1 MVYISI
7 FCLLLDIIISSVH
20 KGSLVTCVSQCWYY
34 SKWLHYFL
42 LAGAAF
48 LMLLDMVT
56 ITPDEWQFLSFLSCA
71 ALVFVATAASYL
83 DRSQKYVHSVSAI
96 ICAVCAIT
104 WASIVI
110 PYALLGGIL
119 LIGSIFDKQH
129 RLLWAELSAFA
140 IAYIGVIL
148 LK

>member
-7 FCLLLDIIISSVH
+7 FCLLLDIIISSVC

-56 ITPDEWQFLSFLSCA
+56 VTPEEWQFLSFLSCA
-71 ALVFVATAASYL
+71 SLVFVASAASYL
-83 DRSQKYVHSVSAI
+83 DRSQKYIHSVSAI
-96 ICAVCAIT
+96 ICAVCAVI

-110 PYALLGGIL
+110 LPALLGGVL

-129 RLLWAELSAFA
+129 RLLWAELSAFV

>member
-1 MVYISI
+1 
-7 FCLLLDIIISSVH
+7 
-20 KGSLVTCVSQCWYY
+20 
-34 SKWLHYFL
+34 
-42 LAGAAF
+42 
-48 LMLLDMVT
+48 MLLDMVT

-71 ALVFVATAASYL
+71 ALVFVATAPNYL

-110 PYALLGGIL
+110 PYALLGGVL

-129 RLLWAELSAFA
+129 RLLWAELSAFV

>member
-7 FCLLLDIIISSVH
+7 FCLLLDIIISSMR

-71 ALVFVATAASYL
+71 ALVFVASAASYL

-110 PYALLGGIL
+110 PYALLGGVL

-129 RLLWAELSAFA
+129 RLLWAELSAFV